1 MIVNLVKNSW
11 EKLQDDEDDGL
22 IQIRMSILN
31 KKDLQI
37 QVYDNGSEIP
47 DNIANNLFEA
57 FRTQGKQQGTGLG
70 LSICKKL
77 IDLHGGMIRGRNLKS
92 CDGVIFEIL
101 LPDCVHIDSKSK
113 HALETQSG
121 KSYNSQVLLTHKE
134 LPSIRNG

>member
-1 MIVNLVKNSW
+1 
-11 EKLQDDEDDGL
+11 
-22 IQIRMSILN
+22 MSILN
-31 KKDLQI
+31 NKDLQI

-92 CDGVIFEIL
+92 YDGVIFEIL
-101 LPDCVHIDSKSK
+101 LPDCVLIDLKSK
-113 HALETQSG
+113 HALEAQSG
-121 KSYNSQVLLTHKE
+121 KSYNSPVLMTNKD
-134 LPSIRNG
+134 LPSIKNG